1 MRRLDHAYASRT
13 LPIYNLIVQRL
24 HFCPM
29 HLRPEMMFGVITIV
43 EPGQVI
49 EPAVGTYAPRNRL
62 VRIAAI
68 MAIVFI
74 QGREGVGKIPKRP
87 KGNERDVAPV
97 KNTENH
103 KGRNERHEF
112 EHAPKSFAPILA
124 F

>member
-13 LPIYNLIVQRL
+13 LPISNLIVQRL

-43 EPGQVI
+43 EPGPVI

-62 VRIAAI
+62 VRIGAL
-68 MAIVFI
+68 MGIVSI
-74 QGREGVGKIPKRP
+74 PVREAVAKIPKRQ
-87 KGNERDVAPV
+87 KETDGEPV

-103 KGRNERHEF
+103 KGRNERH
-112 EHAPKSFAPILA
+112 
-124 F
+124 